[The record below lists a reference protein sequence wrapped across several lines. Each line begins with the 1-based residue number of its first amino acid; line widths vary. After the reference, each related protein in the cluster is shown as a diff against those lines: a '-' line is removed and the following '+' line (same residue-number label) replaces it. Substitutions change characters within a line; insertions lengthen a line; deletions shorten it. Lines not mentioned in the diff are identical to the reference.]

1 MLNADESLLLEQDP
15 EDPFKDKLSDSFI
28 RDTEL
33 GDVMKESDR
42 DSSIIILA
50 ASSFAL
56 AFFGKTS
63 FDFSLIFYFLGL

>member
-15 EDPFKDKLSDSFI
+15 EDSFKDKLSDSFI

-50 ASSFAL
+50 ASSLAL
-56 AFFGKTS
+56 AFFG
-63 FDFSLIFYFLGL
+63 